1 MKKRIY
7 NDVFVAVDIGTTK
20 ILVLIARKLE
30 DHNFELLGI
39 GKSPSHGLK
48 KGVVYDIS
56 KTVRSIQA
64 AVKEAELMADCQVDT
79 ATIGISG
86 AHIGSLNSHGMVPI
100 KGQEITQRDIDNVI
114 AAARTVQIPE
124 GQKILHVMP
133 QYFMVDG
140 GDRITDPHGM
150 YGVRLEAQ
158 VHIITGSVGSV
169 QNLVKCCDMAGLR
182 VNDIVLEQLASAEA
196 VLSAD
201 EKELGVGMLD
211 IGGGTSDLALFQGGS
226 IRHTMVL
233 PVAGNHFTN
242 DVAICLQTTLQD
254 AERIKQEYGLAHDGL
269 MDGYGMDIE
278 LSTVDGQNLK
288 VVSQAELVAVLEPR
302 VAEILALVKA
312 EIDRH
317 QLGRF
322 LVSGFVITGGGSLL
336 RGICDVATDILKVPA
351 RIGQPTDLE
360 QFHQALQDPKYAT
373 GYGLLAFT
381 IKKGNRHGINFDA
394 PMVTRVFSRMKSWVL
409 DFF

>member
-7 NDVFVAVDIGTTK
+7 DDVFVAVDIGTTK

-30 DHNFELLGI
+30 GNQFELLGI

-56 KTVRSIQA
+56 KTVKSIES
-64 AVKEAELMADCQVDT
+64 AVKEAELMADCQVES

-86 AHIGSLNSHGMVPI
+86 AHISALNSHGMVPV
-100 KGQEITQRDIDNVI
+100 KGNDITQRDIQNVI
-114 AAARTVQIPE
+114 ATARAVQVPE

-133 QYFMVDG
+133 QYFVVDG
-140 GDRITDPHGM
+140 GERIIDPHGM

-158 VHIITGSVGSV
+158 VHIITGSVASV

-196 VLSAD
+196 VLSVD
-201 EKELGVGMLD
+201 ERELGVGMLD

-242 DVAICLQTTLQD
+242 DIAICLKTTLND
-254 AERIKQEYGLAHDGL
+254 AEEVKKEYGLAH
-269 MDGYGMDIE
+269 MGMLEKFGQSIE
-278 LSTVDGQNLK
+278 IGTVDGNNNKIIMQ
-288 VVSQAELVAVLEPR
+288 SELVSVIEPR
-302 VAEILALVKA
+302 LAEIFALVKA
-312 EIDRH
+312 EIDRRRMH
-317 QLGRF
+317 HF
-322 LVSGFVITGGGSLL
+322 LVSGFVVTGGGSLL
-336 RGICDVATDILKVPA
+336 PGICDVAGDILGVSTRVGRPSNLDK
-351 RIGQPTDLE
+351 
-360 QFHQALQDPKYAT
+360 FHDALQDPKYAT
-373 GYGLLAFT
+373 GYGLLMFT
-381 IKKGNRHGINFDA
+381 LKNRNKHGINFDA
-394 PMVTRVFSRMKSWVL
+394 PMVTRVFARMKTWVL